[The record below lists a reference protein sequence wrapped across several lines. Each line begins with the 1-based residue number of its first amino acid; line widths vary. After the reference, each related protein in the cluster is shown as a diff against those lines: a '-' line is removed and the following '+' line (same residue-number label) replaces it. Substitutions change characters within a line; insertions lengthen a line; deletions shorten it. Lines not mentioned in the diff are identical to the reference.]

1 MKIEFE
7 TKYNIGDVL
16 YHATKDFTITK
27 VTVTQIGI
35 EARGSCP
42 LTIQAKYKFSDNKGT
57 YELSMYD
64 YFDTPEEAGQYLAKI
79 AVKNMKE
86 K

>member
-1 MKIEFE
+1 MKIEIE

-16 YHATKDFTITK
+16 YQATPKFTIKK
-27 VTVTQIGI
+27 VTVTRVGI
-35 EARGSCP
+35 EARGGA
-42 LTIQAKYKFSDNKGT
+42 IEVKYKFSDNEEA

-64 YFDTPEEAGQYLAKI
+64 YFETPEEAGAYLAKKAI
-79 AVKNMKE
+79 KNMIE

>member
-1 MKIEFE
+1 MEIKIE

-16 YHATKDFTITK
+16 YQATPNFAIKK
-27 VTVTQIGI
+27 VTVTRVGI
-35 EARGSCP
+35 EVVGDS
-42 LTIQAKYKFSDNKGT
+42 IQVKYKFSDNGGV

-64 YFDTPEEAGQYLAKI
+64 YFDTPEEAGQYLAKRAI
-79 AVKNMKE
+79 KNMIE